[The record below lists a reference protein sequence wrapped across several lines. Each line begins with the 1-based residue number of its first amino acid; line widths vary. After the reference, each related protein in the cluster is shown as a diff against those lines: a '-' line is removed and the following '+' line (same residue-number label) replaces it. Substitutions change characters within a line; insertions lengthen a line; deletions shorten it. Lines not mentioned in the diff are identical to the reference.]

1 LSEKSEIIVRVSLTF
16 FSYHLFS
23 SYLYNQGMSESRKP
37 VRPPS
42 RLGGGAQSRKPQ
54 RNWQQYLIRWGI
66 FLGSAGLILL
76 GLVIVYALVIAKP
89 NLPDLDTITDYNPKV
104 PLRIYTADNAL
115 IGEFGEERRNII
127 AIEEIP
133 SYLKNAVVAIED
145 ERFYEHGGVDY
156 WGVLRAT
163 LANLRGRLA
172 QGASTIT
179 MQVARNFFLTNE
191 KSFTRKIYEV
201 LLAWKIESNLSKEQ
215 ILELYMNQ
223 IYLGQ
228 RAYGFSSA
236 AQIYFGKDI
245 QRISIAEA
253 AMLAGLP
260 KAPSAYNPVVNYRRA
275 KIRQEYI
282 LQRMRDLKM
291 ITPSQYQSAMTETLH
306 IRGVGREFTTK
317 ADFATEMVRQLLIRE
332 YGDGIYTQGMTVITT
347 IRKAE
352 QDAAYS
358 AVRKGIMDYELRHKY
373 RGPEGYIK
381 LPDDLTARQR
391 AIDNILSDHPSSD
404 DLLAGVVTA
413 VDSKEIQAVIAT
425 GDTVTIKGDDLKLG
439 SIALSDKAQPKQQIK
454 PGAIIRVLPSEG
466 RWVLAQMPQ
475 VEAAFV
481 SLDAN
486 NGGIRALVGGFDF
499 NRNKYNRVSQAQRQ
513 PGSAFKPFIYAAAL
527 EKGIMPNTLVND
539 APLSISALET
549 GSQMWSPKNYD
560 GKFEGEMK
568 LRAALAKSKNL
579 VSVRVI
585 RKIGPRYAQDFI
597 QRFGFEAE
605 KHPPYLT
612 MALGAGS
619 VTPLELATGYG
630 VFANGGYRVEPYLI
644 SKVIDA
650 KGNVLFEAS
659 PQKAGD
665 SNLRVLDARTAFV
678 MDSLLQEVTKTG
690 TATSAR
696 PALGRADIAGKTG
709 TTNES
714 MDAWFAGYQSDVVA
728 VAWMGFDKPKS
739 LGDRET
745 GGGLALPMWIR
756 YMKTALNGVPEVTR
770 PVPAGVAQQDGDWTI
785 PAFVPFFG
793 RTTTLD

>member
-1 LSEKSEIIVRVSLTF
+1 
-16 FSYHLFS
+16 
-23 SYLYNQGMSESRKP
+23 MSESRKP

-42 RLGGGAQSRKPQ
+42 RLGGGTQSRKPQ

-76 GLVIVYALVIAKP
+76 GLVIVYALVVAKP

-163 LANLRGRLA
+163 LANLRGGLS

-201 LLAWKIESNLSKEQ
+201 LLAWKIEANLSKEQ

-291 ITPSQYQSAMTETLH
+291 ITPSQYQSAMTESLH
-306 IRGVGREFTTK
+306 VRGVGREFTTK
-317 ADFATEMVRQLLIRE
+317 ADFATEMVRQMLISE

-381 LPDDLTARQR
+381 LPEDSTARQR

-404 DLLAGVVTA
+404 DLLAGVVIA
-413 VDSKEIQAVIAT
+413 VNPKEIQAVIAT

-439 SIALSDKAQPKQQIK
+439 TVALSDKAQPKQQIK

-481 SLDAN
+481 GLDAN

-513 PGSAFKPFIYAAAL
+513 PGSSFKPFIYAAAL

-539 APLSISALET
+539 APLSISSLET

-560 GKFEGEMK
+560 GKFEGQMK

-665 SNLRVLDARTAFV
+665 PNLRALDARTAFV
-678 MDSLLQEVTKTG
+678 MDSLLQEVTKSG
-690 TATSAR
+690 TAASAR
-696 PALGRADIAGKTG
+696 PALGRSDVAGKTG

-756 YMKTALNGVPEVTR
+756 YMKTALNGVPESTR
-770 PVPAGVAQQDGDWTI
+770 QVPAGVAQQDGDWTI

>member
-1 LSEKSEIIVRVSLTF
+1 LSEKSEVFVRVSLTF
-16 FSYHLFS
+16 FHPLFS
-23 SYLYNQGMSESRKP
+23 SYLYNQDMSESRKP

-66 FLGSAGLILL
+66 FLGSAGLILI
-76 GLVIVYALVIAKP
+76 GLVIVYALVVAKP
-89 NLPDLDTITDYNPKV
+89 NLPDLDTITDYKPKV

-163 LANLRGRLA
+163 LANLRGGLS

-201 LLAWKIESNLSKEQ
+201 LLAWKIEANLSKEQ

-291 ITPSQYQSAMTETLH
+291 ITPSQYQSGMTETLH
-306 IRGVGREFTTK
+306 VRGVGREFTTK
-317 ADFATEMVRQLLIRE
+317 ADFATEMVRQLLISE

-347 IRKAE
+347 LRKAE

-391 AIDNILSDHPSSD
+391 AIDNVLSDHPSSD
-404 DLLAGVVTA
+404 DLLAGVVIA
-413 VDSKEIQAVIAT
+413 VNPKEIQAVIAT

-439 SIALSDKAQPKQQIK
+439 TVALSEKAQPKQQIK
-454 PGAIIRVLPSEG
+454 PGAIIRVLPSDG
-466 RWVLAQMPQ
+466 RWILAQMPQ

-481 SLDAN
+481 ALDAN

-513 PGSAFKPFIYAAAL
+513 PGSSFKPFIYAAAL

-560 GKFEGEMK
+560 GKFEGQMK
-568 LRAALAKSKNL
+568 IRAALAKSKNL

-650 KGNVLFEAS
+650 KGNVLFEAT

-665 SNLRVLDARTAFV
+665 PNLRALDARTAFV

-690 TATSAR
+690 TAASAR
-696 PALGRADIAGKTG
+696 PALGRSDIAGKTG

-728 VAWMGFDKPKS
+728 VAWIGFDKPKS

-756 YMKTALNGVPEVTR
+756 YMKTALNGVPESTR
-770 PVPAGVAQQDGDWTI
+770 PVPAGVSQQDGDWTI

-793 RTTTLD
+793 RTSTLD

>member
-1 LSEKSEIIVRVSLTF
+1 
-16 FSYHLFS
+16 
-23 SYLYNQGMSESRKP
+23 MSESRKP

-66 FLGSAGLILL
+66 FLGSAGLILI
-76 GLVIVYALVIAKP
+76 GLVIVYALVVAKP
-89 NLPDLDTITDYNPKV
+89 NLPDLDTITDYKPKV

-163 LANLRGRLA
+163 LANLRGGLS

-201 LLAWKIESNLSKEQ
+201 LLAWKIEANLSKEQ

-291 ITPSQYQSAMTETLH
+291 ITPSQYQSGMTETLH
-306 IRGVGREFTTK
+306 VRGVGREFTTK
-317 ADFATEMVRQLLIRE
+317 ADFATEMVRQLLISE

-347 IRKAE
+347 LRKAE

-391 AIDNILSDHPSSD
+391 AIDNVLSDHPSSD
-404 DLLAGVVTA
+404 DLLAGVVIA
-413 VDSKEIQAVIAT
+413 VNPKEIQAVIAT

-439 SIALSDKAQPKQQIK
+439 TVALSEKAQPKQQIK
-454 PGAIIRVLPSEG
+454 PGAIIRVLPSDG
-466 RWVLAQMPQ
+466 RWILAQMPQ

-481 SLDAN
+481 ALDAN

-513 PGSAFKPFIYAAAL
+513 PGSSFKPFIYAAAL

-560 GKFEGEMK
+560 GKFEGQMK
-568 LRAALAKSKNL
+568 IRAALAKSKNL

-650 KGNVLFEAS
+650 KGNVLFEAT

-665 SNLRVLDARTAFV
+665 PNLRALDARTAFV

-690 TATSAR
+690 TAASAR
-696 PALGRADIAGKTG
+696 PALGRSDIAGKTG

-728 VAWMGFDKPKS
+728 VAWIGFDKPKS

-756 YMKTALNGVPEVTR
+756 YMKTALNGVPESIR
-770 PVPAGVAQQDGDWTI
+770 PVPAGVSQQDGDWTI

-793 RTTTLD
+793 RTSTLD

>member
-1 LSEKSEIIVRVSLTF
+1 
-16 FSYHLFS
+16 
-23 SYLYNQGMSESRKP
+23 MSESRKP

-42 RLGGGAQSRKPQ
+42 RLGGGVQSRKPR
-54 RNWQQYLIRWGI
+54 RNWYQYLIRWGV

-76 GLVIVYALVIAKP
+76 GLVIVYALVVAKP
-89 NLPDLDTITDYNPKV
+89 NLPDLDTITDYKPKV

-163 LANLRGRLA
+163 LANLRGRIT

-201 LLAWKIESNLSKEQ
+201 LLAWKIEANLSKEQ

-223 IYLGQ
+223 IFLGQ
-228 RAYGFSSA
+228 RSYGFGSA

-291 ITPSQYQSAMTETLH
+291 ITPSEYQSAMTETLH
-306 IRGVGREFTTK
+306 IRGIGKEFTTK
-317 ADFATEMVRQLLIRE
+317 ADYASEMVRQLLISE

-347 IRKAE
+347 IKKAE

-358 AVRKGIMDYELRHKY
+358 AVRKGIMDYELRNKY

-381 LPDDLTARQR
+381 LPENLTARQR

-404 DLLAGVVTA
+404 DLLAGVVIG
-413 VDSKEIQAVIAT
+413 VNSKEIQAVIAT
-425 GDTVTIKGDDLKLG
+425 GDTVTIKGDDLRLG
-439 SIALSDKAQPKQQIK
+439 VVALSDKAQPKQQIK
-454 PGAIIRVLPSEG
+454 PGAVIRVLPVDG

-481 SLDAN
+481 SLDTN
-486 NGGIRALVGGFDF
+486 TGGIRALVGGFDH
-499 NRNKYNRVSQAQRQ
+499 NRNKFNNVSQAQRQ
-513 PGSAFKPFIYAAAL
+513 PGSSFKPFIYAAAL

-539 APLSISALET
+539 APLSISAIET

-560 GKFEGEMK
+560 GKFEGQMK
-568 LRAALAKSKNL
+568 IRVALAKSKNL
-579 VSVRVI
+579 ASVRVI

-612 MALGAGS
+612 MALGAGA
-619 VTPLELATGYG
+619 VTPLQLATGYG
-630 VFANGGYRVEPYLI
+630 VFANGGFRVEPYLI

-650 KGNVLFEAS
+650 KGNVLFDAT
-659 PQKAGD
+659 PQKAGNP
-665 SNLRVLDARTAFV
+665 NLRVLDARTAFV

-696 PALGRADIAGKTG
+696 PALGRSDIAGKTG
-709 TTNES
+709 TTNDS

-728 VAWMGFDKPKS
+728 VAWMGFSKPKS

-756 YMKTALNGVPEVTR
+756 YMKTALNGVPETTR
-770 PVPAGVAQQDGDWTI
+770 PVPAGVAQEDGDWTI
-785 PAFVPFFG
+785 PEFVPFFG
-793 RTTTLD
+793 RTTSLD

>member
-1 LSEKSEIIVRVSLTF
+1 
-16 FSYHLFS
+16 
-23 SYLYNQGMSESRKP
+23 MSESRKP

-76 GLVIVYALVIAKP
+76 GLVIVYALVVARP

-381 LPDDLTARQR
+381 LPDDSTARQR

-404 DLLAGVVTA
+404 DLLAGVVIA

-439 SIALSDKAQPKQQIK
+439 TVALSDKAQPKQQIK

-678 MDSLLQEVTKTG
+678 MDSLLQEVTKSG

-696 PALGRADIAGKTG
+696 PALGRSDIAGKTG

>member
-1 LSEKSEIIVRVSLTF
+1 
-16 FSYHLFS
+16 
-23 SYLYNQGMSESRKP
+23 
-37 VRPPS
+37 
-42 RLGGGAQSRKPQ
+42 
-54 RNWQQYLIRWGI
+54 
-66 FLGSAGLILL
+66 LGSAGLILL
-76 GLVIVYALVIAKP
+76 GLVIVYALVVAKP

-381 LPDDLTARQR
+381 LPDDSTARQR

-404 DLLAGVVTA
+404 DLLAGVVIA

-439 SIALSDKAQPKQQIK
+439 TVALSDKAQPKQQIK

-678 MDSLLQEVTKTG
+678 MDSLLQEVTKSG

-696 PALGRADIAGKTG
+696 PALGRSDIAGKTG

-714 MDAWFAGYQSDVVA
+714 MDAWFAGYQADVVA

-770 PVPAGVAQQDGDWTI
+770 PAPAGVAQQDGDWTI

>member
-1 LSEKSEIIVRVSLTF
+1 
-16 FSYHLFS
+16 
-23 SYLYNQGMSESRKP
+23 MSESRKP

-42 RLGGGAQSRKPQ
+42 RLGGGTQSRKPQ

-76 GLVIVYALVIAKP
+76 GLVIVYALVVAKP

-201 LLAWKIESNLSKEQ
+201 LLAWKIEANLSKEQ

-228 RAYGFSSA
+228 RAYGFGSA

-306 IRGVGREFTTK
+306 VRGVGREFTTK
-317 ADFATEMVRQLLIRE
+317 ADFATEMVRQLLISE

-381 LPDDLTARQR
+381 LPEDATARQR
-391 AIDNILSDHPSSD
+391 AIDDILSDHPSSD
-404 DLLAGVVTA
+404 DLLAGVVIA
-413 VDSKEIQAVIAT
+413 ANGKEIQAVIAT

-439 SIALSDKAQPKQQIK
+439 TVALSDKAQPKQQIK

-481 SLDAN
+481 GLDAN

-513 PGSAFKPFIYAAAL
+513 PGSSFKPFIYAAAL

-539 APLSISALET
+539 APLSISSLET

-560 GKFEGEMK
+560 GKFEGQMK

-665 SNLRVLDARTAFV
+665 PNLRALDARTAFV
-678 MDSLLQEVTKTG
+678 MDSLLQEVTKSG
-690 TATSAR
+690 TAASAR
-696 PALGRADIAGKTG
+696 PALGRSDIAGKTG

-756 YMKTALNGVPEVTR
+756 YMKTALNGVPESSR

-785 PAFVPFFG
+785 PEFVPFFG
-793 RTTTLD
+793 RTSTLD

>member
-1 LSEKSEIIVRVSLTF
+1 
-16 FSYHLFS
+16 
-23 SYLYNQGMSESRKP
+23 
-37 VRPPS
+37 
-42 RLGGGAQSRKPQ
+42 
-54 RNWQQYLIRWGI
+54 
-66 FLGSAGLILL
+66 
-76 GLVIVYALVIAKP
+76 VIVYALVVAKP

-306 IRGVGREFTTK
+306 VRGVGREFTTK
-317 ADFATEMVRQLLIRE
+317 ADFATEMVRQMLISE

-381 LPDDLTARQR
+381 LPEDSTARQR

-404 DLLAGVVTA
+404 DLLAGVVIA
-413 VDSKEIQAVIAT
+413 VNPKEIQAVIAT

-439 SIALSDKAQPKQQIK
+439 TVALSDKAQPKQQIK
-454 PGAIIRVLPSEG
+454 PGAIIRVLPLDG

-481 SLDAN
+481 GLDAN

-513 PGSAFKPFIYAAAL
+513 PGSSFKPFIYAAAL

-560 GKFEGEMK
+560 GKFEGQMK

-650 KGNVLFEAS
+650 KGNVLFEAT

-665 SNLRVLDARTAFV
+665 PNLRALDARTAFV
-678 MDSLLQEVTKTG
+678 MDSLLQEVTKSG
-690 TATSAR
+690 TAASAR
-696 PALGRADIAGKTG
+696 PALGRSDIAGKTG

-756 YMKTALNGVPEVTR
+756 YMKTALNGVPESTR

>member
-1 LSEKSEIIVRVSLTF
+1 
-16 FSYHLFS
+16 
-23 SYLYNQGMSESRKP
+23 
-37 VRPPS
+37 
-42 RLGGGAQSRKPQ
+42 
-54 RNWQQYLIRWGI
+54 
-66 FLGSAGLILL
+66 
-76 GLVIVYALVIAKP
+76 VIAYALIVARP
-89 NLPDLDTITDYNPKV
+89 NLPDLDTITDYKPKV

-115 IGEFGEERRNII
+115 IGEFGEERRNVI
-127 AIEEIP
+127 AINEIP

-179 MQVARNFFLTNE
+179 MQVARNFFLSNE
-191 KSFTRKIYEV
+191 KSFSRKIYEV
-201 LLAWKIESNLSKEQ
+201 LLAWKIEANLSKEQ

-236 AQIYFGKDI
+236 AQIYFGKDV
-245 QRISIAEA
+245 REISIAEA

-291 ITPSQYQSAMTETLH
+291 ITPNQYELALAETLH
-306 IRGVGREFTTK
+306 VRGVGKEFATK
-317 ADFATEMVRQLLIRE
+317 ADYAAEMVRQLLISE
-332 YGDGIYTQGMTVITT
+332 YGDSIYTQGMTVITT
-347 IRKAE
+347 IRRAE

-358 AVRKGIMDYELRHKY
+358 AVRKGVMDYELRHKY

-381 LPDDLTARQR
+381 LPDDNTERQR
-391 AIDNILSDHPSSD
+391 AIDDVLSDHPSSD
-404 DLLAGVVTA
+404 DLLAGVVIQA
-413 VDSKEIQAVIAT
+413 SPKEIQAVIAT

-439 SIALSDKAQPKQQIK
+439 SVALSEKAQPKQQIR

-481 SLDAN
+481 ALDAHD
-486 NGGIRALVGGFDF
+486 GGIRALVGGFDH
-499 NRNKYNRVSQAQRQ
+499 NRNKFNHVSQAQRQ
-513 PGSAFKPFIYAAAL
+513 PGSSFKPFVYAAAL

-539 APLSISALET
+539 APLSISSLET
-549 GSQMWSPKNYD
+549 GSQMWEPKNYD
-560 GKFEGEMK
+560 GKFEGQMR
-568 LRAALAKSKNL
+568 LRTALAKSKNL

-585 RKIGPRYAQDFI
+585 RKIGPRYAQDYI
-597 QRFGFEAE
+597 QRFGFEAD
-605 KHPPYLT
+605 KHPAYLT

-619 VTPLELATGYG
+619 VTPLQLATGYG

-650 KGNVLFEAS
+650 KGNVLFEATPS
-659 PQKAGD
+659 IAGD
-665 SNLRVLDARTAFV
+665 SKLKVLDSRTAFV

-690 TATSAR
+690 TAASSR
-696 PALGRADIAGKTG
+696 PALGRSDIAGKTG

-714 MDAWFAGYQSDVVA
+714 MDAWFAGYNPNVVA
-728 VAWMGFDKPKS
+728 VAWIGFDKPKS

-756 YMKTALNGVPEVTR
+756 YMKTALSGMPESGRAVPPGVV
-770 PVPAGVAQQDGDWTI
+770 QQDGDWTI
-785 PAFVPFFG
+785 PEFTPFFG
-793 RTTTLD
+793 KTTVLD

>member
-1 LSEKSEIIVRVSLTF
+1 
-16 FSYHLFS
+16 
-23 SYLYNQGMSESRKP
+23 MSESRKP

-76 GLVIVYALVIAKP
+76 GLVIVYALVVAKP

-145 ERFYEHGGVDY
+145 ERFYTHGGVDY

-228 RAYGFSSA
+228 RAYGFGSA

-317 ADFATEMVRQLLIRE
+317 ADFATEMVRQLLISE

-347 IRKAE
+347 IKKAE

-358 AVRKGIMDYELRHKY
+358 AVRKGIMDYELRNKY

-381 LPDDLTARQR
+381 LPEDLTARQR
-391 AIDNILSDHPSSD
+391 AIDNVLSDHPSSD
-404 DLLAGVVTA
+404 DLLAGVVIA
-413 VDSKEIQAVIAT
+413 VNPKEIQAVIAT

-439 SIALSDKAQPKQQIK
+439 TVALSDKAQPKQQIK

-466 RWVLAQMPQ
+466 RWVLAQMPR

-481 SLDAN
+481 SLDTN
-486 NGGIRALVGGFDF
+486 SGGIRALVGGFDF

-513 PGSAFKPFIYAAAL
+513 PGSSFKPFIYAAAL

-560 GKFEGEMK
+560 GKFEGQMK
-568 LRAALAKSKNL
+568 IRVALAKSKNL
-579 VSVRVI
+579 ASVRVI

-619 VTPLELATGYG
+619 VTPLQIATGYG

-650 KGNVLFEAS
+650 KGNVLFEAT

-665 SNLRVLDARTAFV
+665 PNLRALDARTAFV

-690 TATSAR
+690 TAASAR
-696 PALGRADIAGKTG
+696 SALGRSDIAGKTG
-709 TTNES
+709 TTNDS
-714 MDAWFAGYQSDVVA
+714 MDAWFAGYHSDVVA

-756 YMKTALNGVPEVTR
+756 YMKTALNGVPESTR
-770 PVPAGVAQQDGDWTI
+770 PVPAGVVQQDGDWTI

>member
-1 LSEKSEIIVRVSLTF
+1 LSEKSEIFVRETLTF
-16 FSYHLFS
+16 FIALFS

-42 RLGGGAQSRKPQ
+42 RLGGGVQSRKPR
-54 RNWQQYLIRWGI
+54 RNWYQYLIRWGV

-76 GLVIVYALVIAKP
+76 GLVIVYALVVAKP
-89 NLPDLDTITDYNPKV
+89 NLPDLDTITDYKPKV

-163 LANLRGRLA
+163 LANLKGRLA

-201 LLAWKIESNLSKEQ
+201 LLAWKIEANLSKEQ

-223 IYLGQ
+223 IFLGQ
-228 RAYGFSSA
+228 RSYGFGSA

-291 ITPSQYQSAMTETLH
+291 ITPSEYQSAMTETLH
-306 IRGVGREFTTK
+306 IRGIGKEFTTK
-317 ADFATEMVRQLLIRE
+317 ADYASEMVRQLLISE

-347 IRKAE
+347 IKKAE

-358 AVRKGIMDYELRHKY
+358 AVRKGIMDYELRNKY

-381 LPDDLTARQR
+381 LPENLTARQR

-404 DLLAGVVTA
+404 DLLAGVVIG
-413 VDSKEIQAVIAT
+413 VNSKEIQAVIAT
-425 GDTVTIKGDDLKLG
+425 GDTVTIKGDDLRLG
-439 SIALSDKAQPKQQIK
+439 VVALSDKAQPKQQIK
-454 PGAIIRVLPSEG
+454 PGAVIRVLPVDG

-481 SLDAN
+481 SLDTN
-486 NGGIRALVGGFDF
+486 TGGIRALVGGFDH
-499 NRNKYNRVSQAQRQ
+499 NRNKFNNVSQAQRQ
-513 PGSAFKPFIYAAAL
+513 PGSSFKPFIYAAAL

-539 APLSISALET
+539 APLSISAIET

-560 GKFEGEMK
+560 GKFEGQMK
-568 LRAALAKSKNL
+568 IRVALAKSKNL
-579 VSVRVI
+579 ASVRVI

-612 MALGAGS
+612 MALGAGA
-619 VTPLELATGYG
+619 VTPLQLATGYG
-630 VFANGGYRVEPYLI
+630 VFANGGFRVEPYLI

-650 KGNVLFEAS
+650 KGNVLFDAT
-659 PQKAGD
+659 PQKAGNP
-665 SNLRVLDARTAFV
+665 NLRVLDARTAFV

-696 PALGRADIAGKTG
+696 PALGRSDIAGKTG
-709 TTNES
+709 TTNDS

-728 VAWMGFDKPKS
+728 VAWMGFSKPKS

-756 YMKTALNGVPEVTR
+756 YMKTALNGVPEKTR
-770 PVPAGVAQQDGDWTI
+770 PVPAGVAQEDGDWTI
-785 PAFVPFFG
+785 PEFVPFFG
-793 RTTTLD
+793 RTTSLD

>member
-1 LSEKSEIIVRVSLTF
+1 
-16 FSYHLFS
+16 
-23 SYLYNQGMSESRKP
+23 MSESRKP

-42 RLGGGAQSRKPQ
+42 RLGGGAQSRKPR

-76 GLVIVYALVIAKP
+76 GLVIVYALVVAKP

-191 KSFTRKIYEV
+191 KSFARKIYEV

-306 IRGVGREFTTK
+306 VRGVGREFTTK
-317 ADFATEMVRQLLIRE
+317 ADFATEMVRQMLISE

-404 DLLAGVVTA
+404 DLLAGVVIA
-413 VDSKEIQAVIAT
+413 VNPKEIQAVIAT

-439 SIALSDKAQPKQQIK
+439 AVALSDKAQPKQQIK
-454 PGAIIRVLPSEG
+454 PGAIIRVLPSDG
-466 RWVLAQMPQ
+466 RWILAQMPQ
-475 VEAAFV
+475 VEAAFIG
-481 SLDAN
+481 LDAN

-513 PGSAFKPFIYAAAL
+513 PGSSFKPFIYAAAL

-539 APLSISALET
+539 APLSISSLET

-560 GKFEGEMK
+560 GKFEGQMK

-650 KGNVLFEAS
+650 KGNVLFEAT

-665 SNLRVLDARTAFV
+665 PNLRALDARTAFV

-690 TATSAR
+690 TAASAR
-696 PALGRADIAGKTG
+696 PALGRSDIAGKTG

-756 YMKTALNGVPEVTR
+756 YMKTALNGVPESPR

>member
-1 LSEKSEIIVRVSLTF
+1 
-16 FSYHLFS
+16 
-23 SYLYNQGMSESRKP
+23 MSESRKP

-42 RLGGGAQSRKPQ
+42 RLGGGAQARKPQ

-76 GLVIVYALVIAKP
+76 GLVIVYALVVAKP

-133 SYLKNAVVAIED
+133 RYLKNAVVAIED

-306 IRGVGREFTTK
+306 VRGVGREFTTK
-317 ADFATEMVRQLLIRE
+317 ADFATEMVRQMLISE

-381 LPDDLTARQR
+381 LPEDSTARQR

-404 DLLAGVVTA
+404 DLLAGVVIA
-413 VDSKEIQAVIAT
+413 VNPKEIQAVIAT

-439 SIALSDKAQPKQQIK
+439 TVALSDKAQPKQQIK
-454 PGAIIRVLPSEG
+454 PGAIIRVLPLDG

-481 SLDAN
+481 GLDAN

-513 PGSAFKPFIYAAAL
+513 PGSSFKPFIYAAAL

-560 GKFEGEMK
+560 GKFEGQMK

-650 KGNVLFEAS
+650 KGNVLFEAT

-665 SNLRVLDARTAFV
+665 PNLRALDARTAFV
-678 MDSLLQEVTKTG
+678 MDSLLQEVTKSG
-690 TATSAR
+690 TAASAR

-756 YMKTALNGVPEVTR
+756 YMKTALNGVPESTR

>member
-1 LSEKSEIIVRVSLTF
+1 M
-16 FSYHLFS
+16 S
-23 SYLYNQGMSESRKP
+23 SSRTP

-42 RLGGGAQSRKPQ
+42 RLGGGRNTRHSQ
-54 RNWQQYLIRWGI
+54 RDWRQYMIRWGI
-66 FLGSAGLILL
+66 FLGSAGLILI
-76 GLVIVYALVIAKP
+76 GLVIAYALIIAKP
-89 NLPDLDTITDYNPKV
+89 NLPDLDTITDYKPKV
-104 PLRIYTADNAL
+104 PLRIYTADHAL
-115 IGEFGEERRNII
+115 IGEFGEERRSVM
-127 AIEEIP
+127 AIQEIP

-163 LANLRGRLA
+163 LANLRGRLS

-191 KSFTRKIYEV
+191 KSFSRKIYEV
-201 LLAWKIESNLSKEQ
+201 LLAWKIEANLPKDK

-228 RAYGFSSA
+228 RAYGFASA
-236 AQIYFGKDI
+236 AQIYFGKDV
-245 QRISIAEA
+245 REISIAEA

-291 ITPSQYQSAMTETLH
+291 ITPTQYDAAMAETLH
-306 IRGVGREFTTK
+306 VRGVGKEFSTK
-317 ADFATEMVRQLLIRE
+317 ADYAAEMARQLLISE
-332 YGDGIYTQGMTVITT
+332 YGDSIYTQGMTVITT
-347 IRKAE
+347 IRRAE

-373 RGPEGYIK
+373 RGPEGYIT
-381 LPDDLTARQR
+381 LPVDTVERQR
-391 AIDNILSDHPSSD
+391 AIDDVLGDHPSSD
-404 DLLAGVVTA
+404 DLLAGVVIDA
-413 VDSKEIQAVIAT
+413 NPKEIKVVIAT
-425 GDTVTIKGDDLKLG
+425 GDTISIKGEDLKLG
-439 SIALSDKAQPKQQIK
+439 SVALSEKASPKQQIR

-466 RWVLAQMPQ
+466 RWLLAQMPQ

-481 SLDAN
+481 ALDTHD
-486 NGGIRALVGGFDF
+486 GGIRALVGGFDH
-499 NRNKYNRVSQAQRQ
+499 NRNKFNHVSQAQRQ
-513 PGSAFKPFIYAAAL
+513 PGSSFKPFVYAAAV
-527 EKGIMPNTLVND
+527 EKGIMPNTVVND
-539 APLSISALET
+539 APLSISGLET
-549 GSQMWSPKNYD
+549 GGQMWEPKNYD
-560 GKFEGEMK
+560 GKFEGHMR
-568 LRAALAKSKNL
+568 LRTALAKSKNL

-585 RKIGPRYAQDFI
+585 RKIGARYTQNYI

-619 VTPLELATGYG
+619 VTPLQLATGYG

-644 SKVIDA
+644 SKVMDA
-650 KGNVLFEAS
+650 KGNVLFEATPTKS
-659 PQKAGD
+659 GD
-665 SNLRVLDARTAFV
+665 SELKVLDSRTAFV

-690 TATSAR
+690 TAASSR
-696 PALGRADIAGKTG
+696 PALGRSDIAGKTG

-714 MDAWFAGYQSDVVA
+714 MDAWFAGYHPSVVA
-728 VAWMGFDKPKS
+728 VAWIGFDKPKS

-745 GGGLALPMWIR
+745 GGGLALPMWTR
-756 YMKTALNGVPEVTR
+756 YMKTALNGVPEAPRTPPPGVT
-770 PVPAGVAQQDGDWTI
+770 QQDGDWVI
-785 PAFVPFFG
+785 PEFLPFFG
-793 RTTTLD
+793 RTTVLE

>member
-1 LSEKSEIIVRVSLTF
+1 
-16 FSYHLFS
+16 
-23 SYLYNQGMSESRKP
+23 MSESRKP

-42 RLGGGAQSRKPQ
+42 RLGGGTQSRKPQ

-76 GLVIVYALVIAKP
+76 GLVIVYALVVAKP

-201 LLAWKIESNLSKEQ
+201 LLAWKIEANLSKEQ

-228 RAYGFSSA
+228 RAYGFGSA

-306 IRGVGREFTTK
+306 VRGVGREFTTK
-317 ADFATEMVRQLLIRE
+317 ADFATEMVRQLLISE

-381 LPDDLTARQR
+381 LPEDATARQR
-391 AIDNILSDHPSSD
+391 AIDDILSDHPSSD
-404 DLLAGVVTA
+404 DLLAGVVIA
-413 VDSKEIQAVIAT
+413 ANGKEIQAVIAT

-439 SIALSDKAQPKQQIK
+439 TVALSDKAQPKQQIK

-481 SLDAN
+481 GLDAN

-513 PGSAFKPFIYAAAL
+513 PGSSFKPFIYAAAL

-539 APLSISALET
+539 APLSISSLET

-560 GKFEGEMK
+560 GKFEGQMK

-665 SNLRVLDARTAFV
+665 PNLRALDARTAFV
-678 MDSLLQEVTKTG
+678 MDSLLQEVTKSG
-690 TATSAR
+690 TAASAR
-696 PALGRADIAGKTG
+696 PALGRSDVAGKTG

-756 YMKTALNGVPEVTR
+756 YMKTALNGVPESTR
-770 PVPAGVAQQDGDWTI
+770 QVPAGVAQQDGDWTI

>member
-1 LSEKSEIIVRVSLTF
+1 
-16 FSYHLFS
+16 
-23 SYLYNQGMSESRKP
+23 
-37 VRPPS
+37 
-42 RLGGGAQSRKPQ
+42 
-54 RNWQQYLIRWGI
+54 
-66 FLGSAGLILL
+66 LGSAGLILL
-76 GLVIVYALVIAKP
+76 GLVIVYALVVAKP

-115 IGEFGEERRNII
+115 IGEFGEERRNIV

-306 IRGVGREFTTK
+306 VRGIGREFTTK
-317 ADFATEMVRQLLIRE
+317 ADFATEMVRQLLIGE

-347 IRKAE
+347 IKKAE

-373 RGPEGYIK
+373 RGPEGFIK
-381 LPDDLTARQR
+381 LPEDLTARQR
-391 AIDNILSDHPSSD
+391 AIDNALSDHPSSD
-404 DLLAGVVTA
+404 DLLAGVVIA
-413 VDSKEIQAVIAT
+413 VNTKEIQAVIAT
-425 GDTVTIKGDDLKLG
+425 GDTVTIRGDDLKLG
-439 SIALSDKAQPKQQIK
+439 TVALSDKAQPKQQIK
-454 PGAIIRVLPSEG
+454 PGAIIRVLPVDG

-513 PGSAFKPFIYAAAL
+513 PGSSFKPFIYAAAL

-539 APLSISALET
+539 APLSISSLET

-560 GKFEGEMK
+560 GKFEGQMK

-612 MALGAGS
+612 MALGAGA
-619 VTPLELATGYG
+619 VTPLQIATGYG
-630 VFANGGYRVEPYLI
+630 VFANGGYRVEPHLI

-650 KGNVLFEAS
+650 KGNVLFEAT

-665 SNLRVLDARTAFV
+665 PNLRALDARTAFV

-690 TATSAR
+690 TAASAR
-696 PALGRADIAGKTG
+696 PALGRSDIAGKTG

-714 MDAWFAGYQSDVVA
+714 MDAWFAGYQSEVVA

-756 YMKTALNGVPEVTR
+756 YMKTALNGVPESTR
-770 PVPAGVAQQDGDWTI
+770 PVPAGVAQQDGDWI
-785 PAFVPFFG
+785 ISEFVPFFG

>member
-1 LSEKSEIIVRVSLTF
+1 
-16 FSYHLFS
+16 
-23 SYLYNQGMSESRKP
+23 MSESRKP

-42 RLGGGAQSRKPQ
+42 RLGGGTQSRKPQ

-76 GLVIVYALVIAKP
+76 GLVIVYALVVAKP

-201 LLAWKIESNLSKEQ
+201 LLAWKIEANLSKEQ

-228 RAYGFSSA
+228 RAYGFGSA

-306 IRGVGREFTTK
+306 VRGVGREFTTK
-317 ADFATEMVRQLLIRE
+317 ADFATEMVRQLLISE

-381 LPDDLTARQR
+381 LPEDATARQR
-391 AIDNILSDHPSSD
+391 AIDDILSDHPSSD
-404 DLLAGVVTA
+404 DLLAGVVIA
-413 VDSKEIQAVIAT
+413 ANGKEIQAVIAT

-439 SIALSDKAQPKQQIK
+439 TVALSDKAQPKQQIK

-481 SLDAN
+481 GLDAN

-513 PGSAFKPFIYAAAL
+513 PGSSFKPFIYAAAL

-539 APLSISALET
+539 APLSISSLET

-560 GKFEGEMK
+560 GKFEGQMK

-650 KGNVLFEAS
+650 KGNVLFEAT

-665 SNLRVLDARTAFV
+665 PNLRALDARTAFV
-678 MDSLLQEVTKTG
+678 MDSLLQEVTKSG
-690 TATSAR
+690 TAASAR
-696 PALGRADIAGKTG
+696 PALGRSDIAGKTG

-756 YMKTALNGVPEVTR
+756 YMKTALNGVPESSR

-785 PAFVPFFG
+785 PEFVPFFG
-793 RTTTLD
+793 RTSTLD

>member
-1 LSEKSEIIVRVSLTF
+1 
-16 FSYHLFS
+16 
-23 SYLYNQGMSESRKP
+23 MSESRKP

-42 RLGGGAQSRKPQ
+42 RLGGGVQSRKPR
-54 RNWQQYLIRWGI
+54 RNWYQYLIRWGV

-76 GLVIVYALVIAKP
+76 GLVIVYALVVAKP
-89 NLPDLDTITDYNPKV
+89 NLPDLDTITDYKPKV

-163 LANLRGRLA
+163 LANLKGRLA

-201 LLAWKIESNLSKEQ
+201 LLAWKIEANLSKEQ

-223 IYLGQ
+223 IFLGQ
-228 RAYGFSSA
+228 RSYGFGSA

-291 ITPSQYQSAMTETLH
+291 ITPSEYQSAMTETLH
-306 IRGVGREFTTK
+306 IRGIGKEFTTK
-317 ADFATEMVRQLLIRE
+317 ADYASEMVRQLLISE

-347 IRKAE
+347 IKKAE

-358 AVRKGIMDYELRHKY
+358 AVRKGIMDYELRNKY

-381 LPDDLTARQR
+381 LPENLTARQR

-404 DLLAGVVTA
+404 DLLAGVVIG
-413 VDSKEIQAVIAT
+413 VNSKEIQAVIAT
-425 GDTVTIKGDDLKLG
+425 GDTVTIKGDDLRLG
-439 SIALSDKAQPKQQIK
+439 VVALSDKAQPKQQIK
-454 PGAIIRVLPSEG
+454 PGAVIRVLPVDG

-481 SLDAN
+481 SLDTN
-486 NGGIRALVGGFDF
+486 TGGIRALVGGFDH
-499 NRNKYNRVSQAQRQ
+499 NRNKFNNVSQAQRQ
-513 PGSAFKPFIYAAAL
+513 PGSSFKPFIYAAAL

-539 APLSISALET
+539 APLSISAIET

-560 GKFEGEMK
+560 GKFEGQMK
-568 LRAALAKSKNL
+568 IRVALAKSKNL
-579 VSVRVI
+579 ASVRVI

-612 MALGAGS
+612 MALGAGA
-619 VTPLELATGYG
+619 VTPLQLATGYG
-630 VFANGGYRVEPYLI
+630 VFANGGFRVEPYLI

-650 KGNVLFEAS
+650 KGNVLFDAT
-659 PQKAGD
+659 PQKAGNP
-665 SNLRVLDARTAFV
+665 NLRVLDARTAFV

-696 PALGRADIAGKTG
+696 PALGRSDIAGKTG
-709 TTNES
+709 TTNDS

-728 VAWMGFDKPKS
+728 VAWMGFSKPKS

-756 YMKTALNGVPEVTR
+756 YMKTALNGVPEKTR
-770 PVPAGVAQQDGDWTI
+770 PVPAGVAQEDGDWTI
-785 PAFVPFFG
+785 PEFVPFFG
-793 RTTTLD
+793 RTTSLD

>member
-1 LSEKSEIIVRVSLTF
+1 
-16 FSYHLFS
+16 
-23 SYLYNQGMSESRKP
+23 MSESRKP

-42 RLGGGAQSRKPQ
+42 RLGGGAQSRKPR
-54 RNWQQYLIRWGI
+54 RNWQQYLIRWGV

-76 GLVIVYALVIAKP
+76 GLVIVYALVVAKP

-115 IGEFGEERRNII
+115 IGEFGEERRNIV

-306 IRGVGREFTTK
+306 VRGIGREFTTK
-317 ADFATEMVRQLLIRE
+317 ADFATEMVRQLLIGE

-347 IRKAE
+347 IKKAE

-373 RGPEGYIK
+373 RGPEGFIK
-381 LPDDLTARQR
+381 LPEDLTARQR
-391 AIDNILSDHPSSD
+391 AIDNALSDHPSSD
-404 DLLAGVVTA
+404 DLLAGVVIA
-413 VDSKEIQAVIAT
+413 VNPKEIQAVIAT
-425 GDTVTIKGDDLKLG
+425 GDTVTIRGDDLKLG
-439 SIALSDKAQPKQQIK
+439 TVALSDKAQPKQQIK
-454 PGAIIRVLPSEG
+454 PGAIIRVLPVDG

-513 PGSAFKPFIYAAAL
+513 PGSSFKPFIYAAAL

-539 APLSISALET
+539 APLSISSLET

-560 GKFEGEMK
+560 GKFEGQMK

-612 MALGAGS
+612 MALGAGA
-619 VTPLELATGYG
+619 VTPLQIATGYG

-650 KGNVLFEAS
+650 KGNVLFEAT

-665 SNLRVLDARTAFV
+665 PNLRALDARTAFV

-690 TATSAR
+690 TAASAR
-696 PALGRADIAGKTG
+696 PALGRSDIAGKTG

-714 MDAWFAGYQSDVVA
+714 MDAWFAGYQSEVVA

-756 YMKTALNGVPEVTR
+756 YMKTALNGVPESTR

-785 PAFVPFFG
+785 PEFVPFFG

>member
-1 LSEKSEIIVRVSLTF
+1 
-16 FSYHLFS
+16 
-23 SYLYNQGMSESRKP
+23 MSESRKP

-42 RLGGGAQSRKPQ
+42 RLGGGTQSRKPQ

-76 GLVIVYALVIAKP
+76 GLVIVYALVVAKP

-201 LLAWKIESNLSKEQ
+201 LLAWKIEANLSKEQ

-291 ITPSQYQSAMTETLH
+291 ITPSQYQSAMTESLH
-306 IRGVGREFTTK
+306 VRGVGREFTTK
-317 ADFATEMVRQLLIRE
+317 ADFATEMVRQLLISE

-347 IRKAE
+347 LRKAE

-381 LPDDLTARQR
+381 LPEDSTARQR

-404 DLLAGVVTA
+404 DLLAGVVIA
-413 VDSKEIQAVIAT
+413 VNQKEIQAVIAT

-439 SIALSDKAQPKQQIK
+439 TVALSDKAQPKQQIK
-454 PGAIIRVLPSEG
+454 PGAIIRVLPSDG

-481 SLDAN
+481 GLDAN

-513 PGSAFKPFIYAAAL
+513 PGSSFKPFIYAAAL

-560 GKFEGEMK
+560 GKFEGQMK

-650 KGNVLFEAS
+650 KGNVLFEAT

-665 SNLRVLDARTAFV
+665 PNLRALDARTAFV
-678 MDSLLQEVTKTG
+678 MDSLLQEVTKSG
-690 TATSAR
+690 TAASAR

-756 YMKTALNGVPEVTR
+756 YMKTALNGVPESTR

-785 PAFVPFFG
+785 PEFVPFFG

>member
-1 LSEKSEIIVRVSLTF
+1 
-16 FSYHLFS
+16 
-23 SYLYNQGMSESRKP
+23 MSESRKP

-42 RLGGGAQSRKPQ
+42 RLAGGAQSRKPR
-54 RNWQQYLIRWGI
+54 RNWQQYLVRWGV

-76 GLVIVYALVIAKP
+76 SLVIVYALVVAKP

-381 LPDDLTARQR
+381 LPDDSTARQR

-404 DLLAGVVTA
+404 DLLAGVVIA

-439 SIALSDKAQPKQQIK
+439 TVALSDKAQPKQQIK

-678 MDSLLQEVTKTG
+678 MDSLLQEVTKSG

-696 PALGRADIAGKTG
+696 PALGRSDIAGKTG

-714 MDAWFAGYQSDVVA
+714 MDAWFAGYQADVVA

>member
-1 LSEKSEIIVRVSLTF
+1 
-16 FSYHLFS
+16 
-23 SYLYNQGMSESRKP
+23 MSESRKP

-76 GLVIVYALVIAKP
+76 GLVIVYALVVAKP

-145 ERFYEHGGVDY
+145 ERFYTHGGVDY

-223 IYLGQ
+223 IFLGQ
-228 RAYGFSSA
+228 RAYGFGSA

-306 IRGVGREFTTK
+306 VRGVGREFTTK
-317 ADFATEMVRQLLIRE
+317 ADFATEMVRQLLISE

-381 LPDDLTARQR
+381 LPDDLIARQR
-391 AIDNILSDHPSSD
+391 AIDNVLSDHPSSD
-404 DLLAGVVTA
+404 DLLAGVVIA
-413 VDSKEIQAVIAT
+413 VNPKEIQAVIAT

-439 SIALSDKAQPKQQIK
+439 TIALSDKAQPKQQIK

-481 SLDAN
+481 SLDAK

-499 NRNKYNRVSQAQRQ
+499 NRNKYNRVLQAQRQ

-527 EKGIMPNTLVND
+527 EKGIMPNTLAND

-560 GKFEGEMK
+560 GKFEGQMK
-568 LRAALAKSKNL
+568 IRAALAKSKNL

-585 RKIGPRYAQDFI
+585 RKIGPRYTQDFI

-630 VFANGGYRVEPYLI
+630 VFANGGYRVEPFLI

-665 SNLRVLDARTAFV
+665 PNLRALDARTAFV

-690 TATSAR
+690 TAASAR
-696 PALGRADIAGKTG
+696 PILDRADIAGKTG

-714 MDAWFAGYQSDVVA
+714 MDAWFAGYQSNVVA
-728 VAWMGFDKPKS
+728 VAWMGFDKPRS

-756 YMKTALNGVPEVTR
+756 YMKTALNGVPESTL

-793 RTTTLD
+793 RTSTLD

>member
-1 LSEKSEIIVRVSLTF
+1 
-16 FSYHLFS
+16 
-23 SYLYNQGMSESRKP
+23 MSESRKP

-76 GLVIVYALVIAKP
+76 GLVIVYALVVAKP

-163 LANLRGRLA
+163 LANLKGRLA

-201 LLAWKIESNLSKEQ
+201 LLAWKIEANLSKEQ

-228 RAYGFSSA
+228 RAYGFGSA

-306 IRGVGREFTTK
+306 VRGVGREFTTR
-317 ADFATEMVRQLLIRE
+317 ADFATEMVRQLLISE

-347 IRKAE
+347 IRRAE

-381 LPDDLTARQR
+381 LPDDLTTRQR
-391 AIDNILSDHPSSD
+391 AIDNVLSDHPSSD
-404 DLLAGVVTA
+404 DLLAGVVIA
-413 VDSKEIQAVIAT
+413 VNPKEIQAVIAT

-439 SIALSDKAQPKQQIK
+439 TVALSDKAQPKQQIK
-454 PGAIIRVLPSEG
+454 PGAIIRVLPSDG

-499 NRNKYNRVSQAQRQ
+499 QRNKYNRVSQAQRQ

-527 EKGIMPNTLVND
+527 EKGIMPNTLAND

-560 GKFEGEMK
+560 GKFEGQMK
-568 LRAALAKSKNL
+568 IRAALAKSKNL

-619 VTPLELATGYG
+619 VTPLQLATGYG

-696 PALGRADIAGKTG
+696 PALGRSDIAGKTG

-756 YMKTALNGVPEVTR
+756 YMKTALNGVPEITR